1 MGGNQNLARSQAPQ
15 KSLKQG
21 LQPYW
26 GVCAWPGN
34 NKKVWLTFDSGS
46 GIQISFSE
54 ILPILCNIYK
64 KFFFFFFPPVR
75 KIKKPMLLSVLEKE
89 SKSEQGDFVKRH
101 NYDHLKVLWNKRYIV
116 ISESSF

>member
-1 MGGNQNLARSQAPQ
+1 MGGNQNLARGQAPQ

-64 KFFFFFFPPVR
+64 KFFFFFFFHQ
-75 KIKKPMLLSVLEKE
+75 LEKL
-89 SKSEQGDFVKRH
+89 KSPCYFQFWKRRASQ
-101 NYDHLKVLWNKRYIV
+101 NKVTLLKGITMITWKCFETKDI
-116 ISESSF
+116 